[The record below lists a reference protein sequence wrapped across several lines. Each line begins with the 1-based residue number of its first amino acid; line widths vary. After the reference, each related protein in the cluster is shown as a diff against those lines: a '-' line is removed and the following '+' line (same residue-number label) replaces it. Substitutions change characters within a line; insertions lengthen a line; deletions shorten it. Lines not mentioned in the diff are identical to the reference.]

1 MEMRDWPRRDKMM
14 REGKTVRAISEVD
27 GGENT
32 IPLPLPVP
40 VLVPMVSAEWD
51 NIGWTRFV

>member
-1 MEMRDWPRRDKMM
+1 MM

-27 GGENT
+27 GGENA

-40 VLVPMVSAEWD
+40 LLVPVPVPMVSAEWD